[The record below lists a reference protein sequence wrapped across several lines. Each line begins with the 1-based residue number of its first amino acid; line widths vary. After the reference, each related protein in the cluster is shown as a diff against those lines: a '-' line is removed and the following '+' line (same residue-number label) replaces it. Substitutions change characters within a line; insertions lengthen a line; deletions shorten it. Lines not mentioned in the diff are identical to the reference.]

1 MLSLSP
7 FVSTVLAAPVALAS
21 VLSQAQ
27 LWQLKEYRLD
37 RMKAAINE
45 PPVRIRIY
53 SYLAALISVIL
64 LSPLIGLL
72 ILVAYHA
79 WRLAGRGLL
88 RPDFT
93 AKAWLLIL
101 ITTALTALA
110 WVSLTTEGLS
120 ATTTWSLTLLLIPP
134 LSAGA
139 VVLTKAVT
147 SLPKRHLITRAM
159 TLRASLPNLNVI
171 GITGSYGKTST
182 KHFLSQLI
190 PQATAT
196 KQHRNAE
203 YPVAQDMLEQLNPDT
218 ATYIVEMGAYRR
230 GEIAALAT
238 LTKPNIGL
246 ITAIGNQH
254 LATFGSAANI
264 LKTKWELIEA
274 LPKNGIA
281 VLNADDEAL
290 QRVVRRHGSSQQ
302 RKSTEG
308 TNFRG
313 VGVGGEPRVAGR
325 GISDAK
331 NVSPRGSN
339 ILWYSTKQ
347 PADVYVDNITIN
359 PGDITC
365 RLHIKDQTHQ
375 VAIPLAG
382 AGALA
387 GVVAAVAAAHAAGVA
402 TSTIVS
408 RLPHLKPYPRTM
420 QVITGASGATI
431 IDDSY
436 SANQQGVLAA
446 IGHLRKFP
454 ATDKRIVLTPLI
466 ELGEEARAVHQR
478 IGQALAESNATVYV
492 YGTAYHQGLTDAA
505 RGNVHTFRSPHQ
517 LAAQISQHITS
528 STVILIEGRVPE
540 LVRRKL
546 LTLK

>member
-37 RMKAAINE
+37 RMKAAMNE

-53 SYLAALISVIL
+53 SYLAALISVIF

-101 ITTALTALA
+101 ITTALTAA
-110 WVSLTTEGLS
+110 SWVFLTTEGLS
-120 ATTTWSLTLLLIPP
+120 ATTTWSLTLLLIPA
-134 LSAGA
+134 LSAVA

-182 KHFLSQLI
+182 KHFLSQLM
-190 PQATAT
+190 PNATAT
-196 KQHRNAE
+196 KLHRNAE
-203 YPVAQDMLEQLNPDT
+203 YPVAQDMLEQLKPNAD
-218 ATYIVEMGAYRR
+218 TYIVEMGAYRR
-230 GEIAALAT
+230 GEITALAT
-238 LTKPNIGL
+238 LTQPNIGV

-254 LATFGSAANI
+254 LATFGSPANI

-281 VLNADDEAL
+281 VLNADDE
-290 QRVVRRHGSSQQ
+290 
-302 RKSTEG
+302 KIK
-308 TNFRG
+308 
-313 VGVGGEPRVAGR
+313 RVARRRATAPEGFPLAGR
-325 GISDAK
+325 SLGEGWRS
-331 NVSPRGSN
+331 SN
-339 ILWYSTKQ
+339 ILWYSIKQ
-347 PADVYVDNITIN
+347 PADVYADNILIA
-359 PGDITC
+359 PREITFN
-365 RLHIKDQTHQ
+365 LHIKDQVNQ
-375 VAIPLAG
+375 VTTPLAG
-382 AGALA
+382 EGALA

-436 SANQQGVLAA
+436 STNQQGVLAS

-466 ELGEEARAVHQR
+466 ELGEKARTAHQR

-492 YGTAYHQGLTDAA
+492 YGTAYHQELTDAA
-505 RGNVHTFRSPHQ
+505 RGNVHTFRSPHK

-540 LVRRKL
+540 LVRSKL
-546 LTLK
+546 LTLE